1 MKKTMTQM
9 FIKMYLIGLMLLFT
23 KTHGY
28 LGPLNFKL
36 RPTLTARNSRL
47 QATSSDKTT
56 NKKRESLLKVL
67 RKLQTNREINIRDE
81 YDTSEIAN
89 VILTHQQRPE
99 SSISQ
104 SYELNQ
110 IAELCS
116 SLAEAGISSADLG
129 VEAFKVVDGLV
140 GSIPLTPLP
149 FSSDNDSTTDGLMEL
164 LRGLHGMQ
172 VRWRTLSHTAR
183 GNLEALVAH
192 TLASSLHTYR
202 TSSDESVVATSPSN
216 QKAIDNNHKSQL
228 ATLVLAMGHLKISY
242 VDLTHSTRHLLG
254 NHYHHAT
261 QILLQYTTTITT

>member
-1 MKKTMTQM
+1 MTEM
-9 FIKMYLIGLMLLFT
+9 FTKMYLIGMMLLFCLFWS

-36 RPTLTARNSRL
+36 RPVLTFRTSRL

-56 NKKRESLLKVL
+56 NIRRESVLKVL
-67 RKLQTNREINIRDE
+67 RKLQTNSEINIRDE

-110 IAELCS
+110 IAELCF

-129 VEAFKVVDGLV
+129 VDAFKVIDALV
-140 GSIPLTPLP
+140 GSIPLTPLVI
-149 FSSDNDSTTDGLMEL
+149 SSDYVSTTDGLMEL

-183 GNLEALVAH
+183 NNLEALVSH
-192 TLASSLHTYR
+192 TLASSLHTHP
-202 TSSDESVVATSPSN
+202 TSNDESIVATSPSN
-216 QKAIDNNHKSQL
+216 QKTIDNNHKSQL
-228 ATLVLAMGHLKISY
+228 ATLVLAMGHLKVAY
-242 VDLTHSTRHLLG
+242 VDLTPSTRHLLG
-254 NHYHHAT
+254 SHHAH
-261 QILLQYTTTITT
+261 ILLQYPRTITITT